1 MLRVKICGITNLEDA
16 LMAVELGADA
26 LGFIFADSPRRIDK
40 GKARE
45 IISKLPPFITT
56 VGVFVNERKEVV
68 EEIANECG
76 LDALQFHGEETPDY
90 CRHFKRKVIKAFK
103 IRTKEDLEGLRYY
116 DVSAYLLDSPV
127 RGTPFDWDLLI
138 GFHSDKPVILA
149 GGLNP
154 DNVSSALSKFVPYA
168 VDVSSGVEEYPGK
181 KDREKMIKFMEVIKK
196 WR

>member
-1 MLRVKICGITNLEDA
+1 LRVKICGITNLEDA

-56 VGVFVNERKEVV
+56 VGVFVNEKREVV

-90 CRHFKRKVIKAFK
+90 CRQFKRKVIKAFK
-103 IRTKEDLEGLRYY
+103 IRTKKDLEELRYY

-138 GFHSDKPVILA
+138 GFYSDKPVILA

>member
-1 MLRVKICGITNLEDA
+1 MLRVKVCGITNLEDA
-16 LMAVELGADA
+16 LVAVELGADA
-26 LGFIFADSPRRIDK
+26 LGFIFADSPRRIDCE
-40 GKARE
+40 KARE

-56 VGVFVNERKEVV
+56 VGVFVNERREVV

-90 CRHFKRKVIKAFK
+90 CKQFRKKVIKAFK
-103 IRTKEDLEGLRYY
+103 IRIKEDLEGLRHY
-116 DVSAYLLDSPV
+116 DVSAHLLDSPV

-138 GFHSDKPVILA
+138 GLSERKPIILA

-154 DNVSSALSKFVPYA
+154 DNISFALSKFLPYA

-181 KDREKMIKFMEVIKK
+181 KDREKLKKFMEVIKK

>member
-26 LGFIFADSPRRIDK
+26 LGFIFADSPRRIDCE
-40 GKARE
+40 KARE

-56 VGVFVNERKEVV
+56 VGVFVNERREVV

-90 CRHFKRKVIKAFK
+90 CRQFKRKVIKAFK
-103 IRTKEDLEGLRYY
+103 IRTKEDLEGLRHY
-116 DVSAYLLDSPV
+116 DVSSHLLDSPV

-138 GFHSDKPVILA
+138 GFRSDKPIILA

-154 DNVSSALSKFVPYA
+154 DNMSFALSKFVPYG

-181 KDREKMIKFMEVIKK
+181 KDREKLKKFMEVIKK

>member
-26 LGFIFADSPRRIDK
+26 LGFIFADSPRRIDRE
-40 GKARE
+40 KARK
-45 IISKLPPFITT
+45 IISKLPPFITA
-56 VGVFVNERKEVV
+56 VGVFVNERRELV

-90 CRHFKRKVIKAFK
+90 CSQFRKKVIKAFK
-103 IRTKEDLEGLRYY
+103 IRTKDDLERLRYY
-116 DVSAYLLDSPV
+116 DVSAYLLDSSV
-127 RGTPFDWDLLI
+127 RGTSFNWDLLI
-138 GFHSDKPVILA
+138 GFRSEKPIILA

-154 DNVSSALSKFVPYA
+154 DNISSALSKFLPYGI
-168 VDVSSGVEEYPGK
+168 DVSSGVEEYPGK
-181 KDREKMIKFMEVIKK
+181 KDREKLKKFMEVIKK

>member
-40 GKARE
+40 EKARE

-56 VGVFVNERKEVV
+56 IGVFVNERREVV

-90 CRHFKRKVIKAFK
+90 CRQFKRKVIKAFK

-127 RGTPFDWDLLI
+127 RGIPFDWDLLT

-181 KDREKMIKFMEVIKK
+181 KDREKIEKFMEVIKK

>member
-1 MLRVKICGITNLEDA
+1 MRVKICGITNLEDA

-40 GKARE
+40 EKARE

-56 VGVFVNERKEVV
+56 IGVFVNERREVV

-90 CRHFKRKVIKAFK
+90 CRQFKRKVIKAFK

-127 RGTPFDWDLLI
+127 RGIPFDWDLLT

-181 KDREKMIKFMEVIKK
+181 KDREKIEKFMEVIKK